1 MEKVLYVLRFE
12 NILLAMNITR
22 AVRKNYYITLRYVT
36 LRYVTEEVNEIFETL
51 EVQAAD
57 VNEDV
62 FTKAE
67 KGLKNYF
74 TSQKNLEFEA
84 YKFRQA
90 KQLPGENFSAYFTRL
105 KQLAKYCEFHDEKR
119 ERPR

>member
-1 MEKVLYVLRFE
+1 MQKVLYVLRFE
-12 NILLAMNITR
+12 NILLAMNITS
-22 AVRKNYYITLRYVT
+22 AVRKNYNIT

-51 EVQAAD
+51 QVQAAD

-62 FTKAE
+62 LTKAE

-90 KQLPGENFSAYFTRL
+90 KQLPGENFSAYFTTL
-105 KQLAKYCEFHDEKR
+105 KQLAKYCEFHEEKR